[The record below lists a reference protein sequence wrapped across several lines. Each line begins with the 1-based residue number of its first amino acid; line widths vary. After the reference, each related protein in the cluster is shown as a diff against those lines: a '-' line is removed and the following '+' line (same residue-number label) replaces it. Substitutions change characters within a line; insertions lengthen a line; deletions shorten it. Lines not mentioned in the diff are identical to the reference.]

1 MKVYKGFNKDMTCRG
16 FQFED
21 GKEYAEE
28 NAKLCEKGFHACEA
42 PIDCFRYYSP
52 SESVYYVC
60 ELDEVSDERKTDS
73 KVCGKKIKIGAKL
86 TIADI
91 VRAQLEYVNE
101 RTETKDS
108 ATGTYGASSAT
119 GNYGASSATGDY
131 GASSATGNY
140 GASSAT
146 GNYGASS
153 ATGDYGASS
162 ATGTTCGASSATGDY
177 GASSATGTCG
187 ASSATGNRGASSATG
202 DYGASSATGK
212 GGVAVTTGCE
222 AAATAGSSSAI
233 AVAWG
238 AGNRAKGVLGAY
250 IVLAEWKRRKL
261 IDVQLIQIDGET
273 YKPDVFYR
281 LKNGKVV
288 EAK

>member
-108 ATGTYGASSAT
+108 ATGYKGASSAT
-119 GNYGASSATGDY
+119 GNYGASSATG
-131 GASSATGNY
+131 TC
-140 GASSAT
+140 
-146 GNYGASS
+146 
-153 ATGDYGASS
+153 GASS
-162 ATGTTCGASSATGDY
+162 ATGTYGASSATGDY

-187 ASSATGNRGASSATG
+187 VSSATGNRGASSATGTCGASSATG
-202 DYGASSATGK
+202 DYGASSATGE

-222 AAATAGSSSAI
+222 GAATAGSSSAI

-238 AGNRAKGVLGAY
+238 ADNRAKGVLGAY
-250 IVLAEWKRRKL
+250 IVLAAWKRRKL